1 MADRWKDEI
10 GAKGLTEV
18 NSFALRDA
26 ESLHLALMT
35 EEGRLYTLWI
45 PGKAEGKYEFRD
57 ERGACPVNFLS
68 IQARQ
73 SWWHVLLE
81 KGGYIL
87 DPEGR
92 QRASLCL
99 GEKGAFRLEQAG
111 RRYVLYVEPCHR
123 DSKIFHNYQMQGEGE
138 ISIGRRVDCDIYYPA
153 SFVSR
158 HHALMSYRQGQ
169 WSIRDEGS
177 GNGVF
182 VNERKVVQADLSL
195 GDSIYIVGLRIL
207 VGTDFLSINDGNAR
221 VIVNPRSLVPI
232 FPFGPA
238 SACEQG
244 FATEPASASEQ
255 GGEGAGKSGAGRG
268 CRFLPVDNDSSR
280 GEKEAFNRLPRR
292 KMPLN
297 PSTIR
302 IEEPPMPL
310 HDNQIPLLL
319 RMGGS
324 MVMGGSSLLRGSYVS
339 MLSMVLFPMM
349 TQKYTDKQKAEYEE
363 RRVKKYRLY
372 LRRKYQEIQE
382 ECQKEEQALNRN
394 YPALARV
401 LQFPEKGERLWER
414 RNVEADFMSLRLG
427 HGQIPLLGEYE
438 YPEERFNLDEDF
450 LENEMHQLTDQ
461 KAMLENV
468 PILLPLQEYVVSSV
482 IGSYGDRLALLKCL
496 ILQAAMQHS
505 YDEVKMVFL
514 MEEKDLSQI
523 PEVRYLPHV
532 WEEDRGLRYI
542 ATDTAGAYLIGEGIR
557 RELEEVL
564 EQPQELKKSLKDH
577 PFFLIFAFSKRIL
590 DSMEVLK
597 TIWRE
602 EMHCCVSTITFFRQV
617 PKEAQ
622 ALIKLRPDGFHVLQ
636 DLKEGEKGQNIR
648 FQLDDYDR
656 KQACVG
662 LRRLANTRLRRE
674 EGAFTLPRM
683 LSFLELYGVGR
694 VEHLNP
700 LKRWA
705 ENDPG
710 KSLAAPL
717 GLAADGSQFQLDLHE
732 KYQGPHG
739 LVAGSTGSGKSEFLI
754 TYILSMAVNYHP
766 DEVAFVLIDYKGG
779 GLAGAFDNPAARIR
793 LPHLAGTITNLDRA
807 AISRSLASI
816 QAELKRRQRVFQE
829 IKQAGNEGT
838 MDIYDY
844 QRLYRNGK
852 VAQPM
857 PHLIIISDEFAEL
870 KAQEPEFMEQ
880 LVSAARIG
888 RSLGIHLILA
898 TQKPSGVVNDQI
910 SSNSRFRVC
919 LKVQTRSDSEEMLR
933 RPEAAQLK
941 ETGRF
946 YLQVGY
952 NEYFALGQ
960 SAWCGAPYEP
970 QDTVVINRDES
981 VDFLDD
987 MGRKVLQVKP
997 PRKKR
1002 ETETSQL
1009 VAIVRYLSNLADR
1022 EGIKQKNLWMDPL
1035 PSQISLQD
1043 LLAGYCQEGY
1053 CREGYCQEGYCS
1065 EEYWRKGYRS
1075 EESCGKRPCQEKY
1088 LSEEACRSGTGIR
1101 AVIGMADDPESQ
1113 SQYPLEL
1120 DFQALHHLVI
1130 AGENR
1135 GGKSTL
1141 VETILYSLASL
1152 YGPDQVQFY
1161 LLDFSSKLLKVFDC
1175 LPHCGGVFTE
1185 GEESQISALFLLI
1198 QSLIEERKA
1207 LFQAAQVNSFEAY
1220 RQVGQLP
1227 LIYVIIDPAPALQN
1241 WKEGQE
1247 ISMNLNH
1254 YLRAGATYGIKF
1266 ILTCARISELLVR
1279 IQQEIGTGIGIQ
1291 AKDRFEYQDIL
1302 GEKCSLRAAAQKG
1315 RGMCLVGGRPLEF
1328 QTARFQ
1334 SGHNEQERLQ
1344 ALRQSLR
1351 ELAERYKGLER
1362 ARRLS
1367 AFSQDQTYQDF
1378 LEGLEGR
1385 RIPIGYSLR
1394 DKRKI
1399 CMPLK
1404 QLFCTTVYL
1413 GNPEARE
1420 VIFGNFLQAYAWNRM
1435 DLVLIK
1441 AAKDSIFDTES
1452 LRPLLEQYPAD
1463 LQVLDSTKEDSVKVW
1478 ELLAAQIK
1486 ERRRNPAQAQ
1496 EQVTIQTQVQSPMQ
1510 VQAQTQTPESVS
1522 DICRPLMILFER
1534 YLDYCAYGDESCNGI
1549 MPTIYQKGKGLG
1561 IYFTAF
1567 FYPGDDHRIGTDP
1580 TYQAFNPDGF
1590 QLFFGGRFHQ
1600 QGLAS
1605 LPPEFANRTEPM
1617 KKHGSLLMHYRA
1629 AFYPLF
1635 MPCGPQ
1641 KEEETDPDEMP
1652 II

>member
-1 MADRWKDEI
+1 MADRWKEEI
-10 GAKGLTEV
+10 GAKELTKV

-35 EEGRLYTLWI
+35 EDGRLYTLWV

-57 ERGACPVNFLS
+57 EEGACPVNFLS

-73 SWWHVLLE
+73 DCWHVLLE
-81 KGGYIL
+81 RGGTIL
-87 DPEGR
+87 DSEGR

-99 GEKGAFRLEQAG
+99 RAKGTFRLNQAG
-111 RRYVLYVEPCHR
+111 RPYVLYVEPYHR

-138 ISIGRRVDCDIYYPA
+138 IRIGRRADCDICYPA
-153 SFVSR
+153 PFVSR
-158 HHALMSYRQGQ
+158 HHAVMSYCRGQ

-177 GNGVF
+177 GHGVF
-182 VNERKVVQADLSL
+182 VNGRRVEQAGLSL
-195 GDSIYIVGLRIL
+195 GDSIYLVGLKIL
-207 VGTDFLSINDGNAR
+207 VGTDFLSINDGQDR

-232 FPFGPA
+232 SAFGSD
-238 SACEQG
+238 SAAGQG
-244 FATEPASASEQ
+244 Y
-255 GGEGAGKSGAGRG
+255 G
-268 CRFLPVDNDSSR
+268 FLPVDRDPSR
-280 GEKEAFNRLPRR
+280 KEKEAFNRLPRR
-292 KMPLN
+292 KAPLH
-297 PSTIR
+297 PATIR

-310 HDNQIPLLL
+310 NDKQIPLLL

-324 MVMGGSSLLRGSYVS
+324 MVMGGSSLLRGSYAS

-349 TQKYTDKQKAEYEE
+349 TQKYTEKQRAEYEE

-372 LRRKYQEIQE
+372 LQRKYQEIQE
-382 ECQKEEQALNRN
+382 ECQKEERILNRN
-394 YPALARV
+394 YPDLAHI
-401 LQFPEKGERLWER
+401 LQFPVKGEGLWER
-414 RNVEADFMSLRLG
+414 RNVESDFMSLRLG

-438 YPEERFNLDEDF
+438 YPQERFNLDEDF
-450 LENEMHQLTDQ
+450 LEDEMHQLTDQ
-461 KAMLENV
+461 KAMLEHV
-468 PILLPLQEYVVSSV
+468 PILLPLQDYVVSSV
-482 IGSYGDRLALLKCL
+482 IGSQGDRLALLKCL
-496 ILQAAMQHS
+496 ILQVAMQHS
-505 YDEVKMVFL
+505 YDEVRMVFL
-514 MEEKDLSQI
+514 MEAKDLSQI

-532 WEEDRGLRYI
+532 WEEDGSLRYI
-542 ATDTAGAYLIGEGIR
+542 ATDTAGAYLIGEQIR
-557 RELEEVL
+557 KELEEVL
-564 EQPQELKKSLKDH
+564 EKPQELRKSLKDH

-602 EMHCCVSTITFFRQV
+602 ERHCCVSLITFFHQV

-622 ALIKLRPDGFHVLQ
+622 ALIKLKPDGFHVLQ
-636 DLKEGEKGQNIR
+636 DLRGGEKGQSFR
-648 FQLDDYDR
+648 FQLDAYDR
-656 KQACVG
+656 KEALAG
-662 LRRLANTRLRRE
+662 LRRLANIRLRRE
-674 EGAFTLPRM
+674 EGTFTLPRM

-700 LKRWA
+700 LKRWG

-717 GLAADGSQFQLDLHE
+717 GLAGDGSRFPLDLHE

-779 GLAGAFDNPAARIR
+779 GLAGAFDNPAAGIR
-793 LPHLAGTITNLDRA
+793 LPHLVGTITNLDGA

-844 QRLYRNGK
+844 QRLCRNGK
-852 VAQPM
+852 VTQPM
-857 PHLIIISDEFAEL
+857 PHLFIICDEFAEL
-870 KAQEPEFMEQ
+870 KAQEPEFMEG

-933 RPEAAQLK
+933 RPEAAELK

-960 SAWCGAPYEP
+960 SAWCGAAYEP
-970 QDTVVINRDES
+970 QDTVVANREDS

-987 MGRKVLQVKP
+987 MGRKVIRVKP

-1002 ETETSQL
+1002 ETEVSQL
-1009 VAIVRYLSNLADR
+1009 VAVVRYLSHLAHR
-1022 EGIKQKNLWMDPL
+1022 EGIRQKNLWMEPL
-1035 PSQISLQD
+1035 PPQISLQR
-1043 LLAGYCQEGY
+1043 LLAEYDPEKEGPGEPG
-1053 CREGYCQEGYCS
+1053 RQG
-1065 EEYWRKGYRS
+1065 R
-1075 EESCGKRPCQEKY
+1075 
-1088 LSEEACRSGTGIR
+1088 GIR
-1101 AVIGMADDPESQ
+1101 AVIGMADDPEGQ
-1113 SQYPLEL
+1113 TQYPLEL
-1120 DFQALHHLVI
+1120 DFQALRHLVI

-1161 LLDFSSKLLKVFDC
+1161 LLDLSSKLLSVFDC
-1175 LPHCGGVFTE
+1175 LPHCGGVFTD
-1185 GEESQISALFLLI
+1185 GEESQISELFGLVR
-1198 QSLIEERKA
+1198 SLIEERKA
-1207 LFQAAQVNSFEAY
+1207 LFQASRVNSYEAY
-1220 RQVGQLP
+1220 LQIGGLP
-1227 LIYVIIDPAPALQN
+1227 LIYVVVDGAPALQN

-1247 ISMNLNH
+1247 IYMNLNH
-1254 YLRAGATYGIKF
+1254 YLKEGGTYGIKF

-1302 GEKCSLRAAAQKG
+1302 GERCSIRTAAQKG

-1334 SGHNEQERLQ
+1334 AGHTEQERIQ
-1344 ALRQSLR
+1344 ALGR
-1351 ELAERYKGLER
+1351 ELQKLADRYRGQGR
-1362 ARRLS
+1362 ARRIS
-1367 AFSQDQTYQDF
+1367 VFSPEQTYQDF
-1378 LEGLEGR
+1378 LEGLEGN

-1413 GNPEARE
+1413 GNPKARE
-1420 VIFGNFLQAYAWNRM
+1420 VLLGNFLQAYAWNRM
-1435 DLVLIK
+1435 DLILVK
-1441 AAKDSIFDTES
+1441 ASKDSLFDTES
-1452 LRPLLEQYPAD
+1452 FRSLLDQYPAD
-1463 LQVLDSTKEDSVKVW
+1463 LQVLDSTKEDSVRLW

-1496 EQVTIQTQVQSPMQ
+1496 
-1510 VQAQTQTPESVS
+1510 ASVS
-1522 DICRPLMILFER
+1522 SICRPLMVFFER
-1534 YLDYCAYGDESCNGI
+1534 YLDYCAYGDESCNAI
-1549 MPTIYQKGKGLG
+1549 MPSIYQKGKGLS

-1580 TYQAFNPDGF
+1580 TYQAFNPDAF
-1590 QLFFGGRFHQ
+1590 QLFFGGCFHRQ
-1600 QGLAS
+1600 SLAS
-1605 LPPEFANRTEPM
+1605 LPGEFANRREPAR
-1617 KKHGSLLMHYRA
+1617 KYGSLLMHYRG
-1629 AFYPLF
+1629 AFYPLL

-1641 KEEETDPDEMP
+1641 EEEEADPDEMP